1 MASGD
6 YSTAHGKKNLC
17 TSLYAFAAGYNN
29 KVTHTIDYT
38 AIALGGDNKVKG
50 GIALGAHNSIAGYG
64 ALGTFLNNDGGDFS
78 VGNRKGLVI
87 GYANNTTLLFP
98 ERSKNSP
105 AALVVGAGE
114 VYQIENA
121 IECYSN
127 HGRANNSLVAFPT
140 SISLSNKVIV
150 NAITPPQDPNNVTQD
165 DMTLVTKSYMS
176 PYLKEQE
183 LTAQADTSFSSASPT
198 ITLPT
203 PPSWCRLLQITAR
216 VGGRQTTVIA
226 HYDPT
231 PGVPHTIFSVDCLMW
246 NDNSEVFEHNWCEFE
261 YDNTTNSI
269 TWTNY
274 VQWTHNL
281 PLGAPGTTTL
291 LKKGIASCDT
301 TVYPVTLKSV
311 IAIA

>member
-1 MASGD
+1 MCLGFE
-6 YSTAHGKKNLC
+6 N
-17 TSLYAFAAGYNN
+17 
-29 KVTHTIDYT
+29 TI
-38 AIALGGDNKVKG
+38 AIDNSNQFNGSILLG
-50 GIALGAHNSIAGYG
+50 
-64 ALGTFLNNDGGDFS
+64 
-78 VGNRKGLVI
+78 VGNVAMPYKNHVILGIYNSSTPSLTKPNVVI
-87 GYANNTTLLFP
+87 GCGI
-98 ERSKNSP
+98 S
-105 AALVVGAGE
+105 AGNPK
-114 VYQIENA
+114 NA
-121 IECYSN
+121 IEIN
-127 HGRANNSLVAFPT
+127 TDTTKILTNLQLKT
-140 SISLSNKVIV
+140 DTTEV

-183 LTAQADTSFSSASPT
+183 LTAQADTAFSSNSPT

-231 PGVPHTIFSVDCLMW
+231 PGVPHTVFSVDCLLW

-274 VQWTHNL
+274 VQWTHDL
-281 PLGAPGTTTL
+281 PLGVPGTTTL
-291 LKKGIASCDT
+291 LKKGIANCDT
-301 TVYPVTLKSV
+301 TVYPVNLKSV